1 MAHGGNVW
9 QGASPGEWL
18 DFSAN
23 IRPEGTPDWVKE
35 AVYDALQEA
44 RYYPDVRMRR
54 EREALGRYLGLDPS
68 CVLPTAGG
76 VSALDLALSLPSST
90 GVVLTTPCF
99 SEYEELS
106 RRHAHPVRHVPM
118 LSRGRVR
125 KDLVECL
132 GGELP
137 GECLLCLGNPN
148 NPLGTV
154 FSPGEMEALLERVED
169 AGGWLIVDEAFIE
182 YSPDCSVRGLIP
194 AHEKLIVAGSM
205 TKILGIPGVRLG
217 YLCAQ
222 GHVLKRLAGR
232 QLTWE
237 VNCFAGAV
245 LRALP
250 DHGEEIRL
258 DGEKNA
264 RRREALAKVLA
275 SLGIHV
281 YDSGAAYVLARF
293 DRPVAPVAEA
303 LKQQGI
309 LVRECGDFAG
319 IDDGRHLR
327 LAVKDEAAN
336 EKLINAL
343 REVLS

>member
-9 QGASPGEWL
+9 QGASPDEWL

-35 AVYDALQEA
+35 ALCSALEEA

-54 EREALGRYLGLDPS
+54 EREALGRYLGLEAS

-76 VSALDLALSLPSST
+76 VSALDLALSLPSPS
-90 GVVLTTPCF
+90 GVVLAAPCF
-99 SEYEELS
+99 SEYGELA
-106 RRHAHPVRHVPM
+106 RRHALPVRHVPM
-118 LSRGRVR
+118 LSQGRVR
-125 KDLVECL
+125 EDFADCLGRELPAECL
-132 GGELP
+132 V
-137 GECLLCLGNPN
+137 CLGNPN

-154 FSPGEMEALLERVED
+154 LSRREMEALLARVEE

-182 YSPDCSVRGLIP
+182 YSPDASVRGLIP
-194 AHEKLIVAGSM
+194 AHERLIVAGSM

-217 YLCAQ
+217 YLCAR
-222 GHVLKRLAGR
+222 GHVLERLSAR

-250 DHGEEIRL
+250 DHAQEIRL

-264 RRREALAKVLA
+264 RRREALARALRG
-275 SLGIHV
+275 LGLYV
-281 YDSGAAYVLARF
+281 YDSGAAYVLTRF
-293 DRPVAPVAEA
+293 AEPVAPVAKA
-303 LKQQGI
+303 LKARGI

-327 LAVKDEAAN
+327 LAVKDDAAN